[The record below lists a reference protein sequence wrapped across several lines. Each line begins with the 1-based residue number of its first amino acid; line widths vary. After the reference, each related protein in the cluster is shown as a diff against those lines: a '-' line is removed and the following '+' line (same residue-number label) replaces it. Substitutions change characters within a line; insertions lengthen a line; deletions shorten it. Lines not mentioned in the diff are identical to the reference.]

1 MKALNFLQIKYF
13 FDTVSLPDGWN
24 SKFSKVYLSK
34 INLTTMKKEEKME
47 AFGKLLDIMDE
58 LREKCPWDRE
68 QNLDSLKPFLIE
80 ECYELIDA
88 IDSGDVEKHKEE
100 LGDMLLQ
107 MPFWKTTIRR
117 SRKSW
122 VISCCTLFFMLK

>member
-58 LREKCPWDRE
+58 LREKCPWDR
-68 QNLDSLKPFLIE
+68 D
-80 ECYELIDA
+80 
-88 IDSGDVEKHKEE
+88 
-100 LGDMLLQ
+100 
-107 MPFWKTTIRR
+107 
-117 SRKSW
+117 RKNHR
-122 VISCCTLFFMLK
+122 